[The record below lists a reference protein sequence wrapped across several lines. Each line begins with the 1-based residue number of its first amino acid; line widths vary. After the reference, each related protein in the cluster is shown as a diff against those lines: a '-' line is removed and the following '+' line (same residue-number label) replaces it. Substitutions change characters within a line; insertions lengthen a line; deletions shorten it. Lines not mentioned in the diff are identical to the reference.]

1 VTASP
6 HKNCVF
12 RGSPNSLPL
21 EEGGF
26 VQQNRKELC
35 KSFPPLFIM
44 GISAKT
50 FCLFNS
56 LSHGYAVPAPE
67 KLRIFQDGALLAF
80 PLRGR
85 GTATAVDEV

>member
-1 VTASP
+1 VPLFLPIS
-6 HKNCVF
+6 KSSL
-12 RGSPNSLPL
+12 RRKQQPNSLPL

-35 KSFPPLFIM
+35 KSFPPQFIM

-50 FCLFNS
+50 FCHFNS

-67 KLRIFQDGALLAF
+67 KRSFYGEE
-80 PLRGR
+80 PY
-85 GTATAVDEV
+85 